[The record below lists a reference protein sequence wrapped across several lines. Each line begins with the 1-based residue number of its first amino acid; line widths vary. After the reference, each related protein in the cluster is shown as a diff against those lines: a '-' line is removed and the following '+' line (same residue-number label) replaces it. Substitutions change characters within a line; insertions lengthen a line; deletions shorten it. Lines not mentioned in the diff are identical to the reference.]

1 MKIDFD
7 ITFIDFKSVKQF
19 IRCFTTT
26 YVPNISTEGNGRHR
40 YLKHIELSLQ
50 MNICRVFEIKYT
62 YFEKLKKEQKLIRS
76 KNDVLIR
83 VSFDCTIN

>member
-19 IRCFTTT
+19 IRSFAPTF
-26 YVPNISTEGNGRHR
+26 VPNISTEGNGRHR

-62 YFEKLKKEQKLIRS
+62 YFENLTKRTKTYQKKK
-76 KNDVLIR
+76 
-83 VSFDCTIN
+83 